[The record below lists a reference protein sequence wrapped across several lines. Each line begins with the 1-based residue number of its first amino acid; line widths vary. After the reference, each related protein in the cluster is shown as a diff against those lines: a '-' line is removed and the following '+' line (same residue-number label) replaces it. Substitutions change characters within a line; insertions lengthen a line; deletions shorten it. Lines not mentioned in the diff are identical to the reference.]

1 MCFLGLCGASS
12 AGLSPEERLV
22 LASFAMH
29 FGGRGPVK
37 MTLRE
42 LSGRLGIS
50 VRVVARAVSRLSAEA
65 HLVVN
70 KVSIGRG
77 RPSSAY
83 ELSTMMQARLSGGR
97 GDICPPVCKRV
108 IKNLLSANNE
118 QSGEG
123 CDGVVQSNSIGFKK
137 PPRRSDTDS
146 PSASARWL
154 LAVLFSYSDDL
165 GVVRGVTTLELR
177 QATGMSKAKLKSQLM
192 GLVDRGLIRS
202 YVPGASNTLFV
213 GPKVSTTY
221 FLNLNHPFL
230 GVGRDVSAVLALKEY
245 GCDRRELACIT
256 ARPVVER
263 FLRGIE
269 DQAFEIFCLRV
280 DGYAS
285 FLLTRRWVELSNPR
299 CPELT
304 QSVEDMVSADF
315 QRPNGSAVGGA
326 GVDVADWVV
335 VVEHIAWLAVER
347 ARWIRKLVMRMP
359 SGGADNARI
368 QIIPAPKHD
377 GDIRVTVLLMER
389 PPVPQVNCLVINYTH
404 PRVCSLYG
412 EEAEIPV
419 DERYSFGLLT
429 RPRG

>member
-1 MCFLGLCGASS
+1 MFFLRLFRVACE
-12 AGLSPEERLV
+12 GLSPEERLV
-22 LASFAMH
+22 MASFAMH
-29 FGGRGPVK
+29 FGGRGPVQ

-50 VRVVARAVSRLSAEA
+50 MRVVARAVSTLSAEA

-77 RPSSAY
+77 RPSSTY
-83 ELSTMMQARLSGGR
+83 ELSAMMQARLSGWR
-97 GDICPPVCKRV
+97 GDTCPPACKRV
-108 IKNLLSANNE
+108 IENLFSANNE
-118 QSGEG
+118 QSGKG
-123 CDGVVQSNSIGFKK
+123 SDGVAPKNSIGFKK
-137 PPRRSDTDS
+137 PPRRSNIDP

-177 QATGMSKAKLKSQLM
+177 QATGMGRAKLKSQLL

-202 YVPGASNTLFV
+202 LVPGASNTLFV
-213 GPKVSTTY
+213 GAKVSTTY

-230 GVGRDVSAVLALKEY
+230 RGGRDACAVLALKEN
-245 GCDRRELACIT
+245 GCDRRELVCVT
-256 ARPVVER
+256 ARPIVEL

-285 FLLTRRWVELSNPR
+285 FLLTHRWVELSNPR

-315 QRPNGSAVGGA
+315 QRPYGCSVGGV
-326 GVDVADWVV
+326 GVDEAHWAV
-335 VVEHIAWLAVER
+335 VVEHIAWLAIER
-347 ARWIRKLVMRMP
+347 ARLIRKLVMRMP

-377 GDIRVTVLLMER
+377 SEIRVTVLLMER
-389 PPVPQVNCLVINYTH
+389 PPVPQVNCLVINYTL

-412 EEAEIPV
+412 EEAEIPI

-429 RPRG
+429 RPKG